1 MAMCSMPC
9 SCVAP
14 CQCFSPG
21 GIQTVSPARTWRIG
35 PPQVCTWPM
44 PDVMCK
50 VCPSGWVCQAVRA
63 PGSKRTQAER
73 RSAGSGAWMMGSC
86 HTVPVKLG
94 APIRRD
100 GRDPQAIMSM
110 VNTSPYWSFFIE
122 RPARPLTQTAH
133 MQKARRRRR
142 ASSSKST
149 SCLPSRRLQIARRL
163 LAALGD
169 DLVADFLA
177 LVQRAHASLLHR
189 GDVHEYI
196 LRAVIRLDKAEAFL
210 GIEEL
215 HSSDWHQSSFQ
226 ASRWTPAR
234 SSRWRQLS
242 EFCEFT

>member
-9 SCVAP
+9 SGVAP

-21 GIQTVSPARTWRIG
+21 GIHTVSPARTGRIG

-44 PDVMCK
+44 PEVMCN

-73 RSAGSGAWMMGSC
+73 KSAGSGVWMIGSC

-94 APIRRD
+94 ALMRRD

-110 VNTSPYWSFFIE
+110 VIPSPYCIRIRSSFL
-122 RPARPLTQTAH
+122 RWLCLARSPR

-142 ASSSKST
+142 AFVSVKSFFRLGAVLKEA
-149 SCLPSRRLQIARRL
+149 SGRLQIASRL
-163 LAALGD
+163 LATLGD
-169 DLVADFLA
+169 DLVADLLA
-177 LVQRAHASLLHR
+177 LDQRTHAGLLDR
-189 GDVHEYI
+189 GDVHEHI
-196 LRAVIRLDKAEAFL
+196 LGVVIRLNKAEAFL

-215 HSSDWHQSSFQ
+215 HSSSRHRSSFH
-226 ASRWTPAR
+226 ASR
-234 SSRWRQLS
+234 
-242 EFCEFT
+242 